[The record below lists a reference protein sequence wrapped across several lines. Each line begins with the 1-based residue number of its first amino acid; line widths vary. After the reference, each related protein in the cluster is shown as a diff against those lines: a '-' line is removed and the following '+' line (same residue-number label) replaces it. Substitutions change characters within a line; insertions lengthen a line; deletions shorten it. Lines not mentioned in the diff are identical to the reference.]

1 MQTNTIKGELN
12 LALKKISFT
21 EITPIVTA
29 ENRTTLIKVILPLE
43 LQAFD
48 IYFLF
53 KEYSGN
59 TIITPKLEVKS
70 ETVDVDKTVYYVEYL
85 LVNSALAKT
94 GMVAFQLLGNKTDGS
109 YTHTYKSL
117 INQQLTVSQ
126 SLSEDVLREETPDII
141 AVVQTAINDANS
153 AAAYTAGI
161 GEQLLTDKAMGI
173 FNGEDGRDG
182 ADGEKGDK
190 GDASTIDKIGT
201 PTDIIDLTDIEKGV
215 FGTINNPFV
224 IAENTTISFANL
236 SLADGYQKSFILY
249 IKRTADVSIT
259 WQNITKWAYDE
270 IPILTVNKV
279 QKILIETSDGTNYY
293 GTQGDYFNV

>member
-1 MQTNTIKGELN
+1 MPTNIITGELN

-21 EITPIVTA
+21 EITPIVIG

-70 ETVDVDKTVYYVEYL
+70 ETVDDDKTVYYVEYL
-85 LVNSALAKT
+85 LVNSALTKS
-94 GMVAFQLLGNKTDGS
+94 GRVAFQLLGNKADGS

-141 AVVQTAINDANS
+141 AVVQTAINNANS
-153 AAAYTAGI
+153 AAAYAAGI

-173 FNGEDGRDG
+173 FNGKDGK
-182 ADGEKGDK
+182 DGEKGDK
-190 GDASTIDKIGT
+190 GDPSTLDKIGAAVAT
-201 PTDIIDLTDIEKGV
+201 IDLSDIEQGI
-215 FGTINNPFV
+215 FGTIDTP
-224 IAENTTISFANL
+224 ITIDETTTIQFIGL
-236 SLADGYQKSFILY
+236 DLALGYQKSFIIY
-249 IKRTADVSIT
+249 VKRTADVSVI
-259 WQNITKWAYDE
+259 WQDVKGWAYDE
-270 IPILTVNKV
+270 IPLLPVGQV
-279 QKILIETSDGTNYY
+279 QKILVETSNGISYY
-293 GTQGDYFNV
+293 GTGGDCFDVPEL

>member
-1 MQTNTIKGELN
+1 MPTNIITGELN

-21 EITPIVTA
+21 EITPIVIG

-70 ETVDVDKTVYYVEYL
+70 ETVDDDKTVYYVEYL
-85 LVNSALAKT
+85 LVNSALTKS
-94 GMVAFQLLGNKTDGS
+94 GRVAFQLLGNKADGS

-141 AVVQTAINDANS
+141 AVVQTAINNANS
-153 AAAYTAGI
+153 AAAYAAGI

-173 FNGEDGRDG
+173 FNGEDGKDG
-182 ADGEKGDK
+182 DKGDK
-190 GDASTIDKIGT
+190 GDPSTLDKIGLASSV
-201 PTDIIDLTDIEKGV
+201 IDLSDAEQGV
-215 FGTINNPFV
+215 YGTIDSP
-224 IAENTTISFANL
+224 IEIGENTTISFTGLNL
-236 SLADGYQKSFILY
+236 PLGYQKSFILY
-249 IKRTADVSIT
+249 VKRTADVSVI
-259 WQNITKWAYDE
+259 WQDVKGWAYDE
-270 IPILTVNKV
+270 IPLLPVGQV
-279 QKILIETSDGTNYY
+279 QKILVETSNAVNFY
-293 GTQGDYFNV
+293 GTGGDCFDVPEL